1 MIMSTFER
9 IRKLFADKLDI
20 KEDGIT
26 LQTRFD
32 SLEIDSIDL
41 VEFLFAIEE
50 EFRIK
55 DIPYRDVPLDTV
67 SDLIAL
73 VDRFVAEQQGNAPAE
88 GERS

>member
-1 MIMSTFER
+1 MSTFER